1 MGMDVQDLF
10 KKLPEHSLLQVLTE
24 TELAQ
29 LLHTARLCESAK
41 GDALLRQGDKGDSL
55 IMLIDGQAR
64 VTVYTANG
72 REIVLEYAGAG
83 AVLGEIAL
91 LDGGERT
98 ASVIAM
104 GPVRYLSIG
113 RAAFE
118 SLLASNHQIALRI
131 MRELALRLRVANQ
144 TIETDRAYAAGP
156 RLARFLVR
164 LMRGE
169 GAQLITLSQTELS
182 MFAGIS
188 RENINR
194 QLSIWSQAG
203 VTVVEP
209 GGIRIIDPD
218 TLEDIAA
225 SVD

>member
-1 MGMDVQDLF
+1 MDVQDLF
-10 KKLPEHSLLQVLTE
+10 GKLPDHSLLQLLTK

-29 LLHTARLCESAK
+29 LLHTARVNSAAK
-41 GDALLRQGDKGDSL
+41 GDVLLRQGDAGDSL
-55 IMLIDGQAR
+55 IILLEGQAR

-72 REIVLEYAGAG
+72 REIVLEYADAG

-104 GPVRYLSIG
+104 GPVRYLQIG
-113 RAAFE
+113 RTAFE
-118 SLLASNHQIALRI
+118 VLLAANHQIALRI
-131 MRELALRLRVANQ
+131 MRVLALRLRAANQ
-144 TIETDRAYAAGP
+144 TIETDRAYAASP
-156 RLARFLVR
+156 RLARFLLR
-164 LMRGE
+164 LARGE
-169 GAQLITLSQTELS
+169 RTPLITLSQTELS

-203 VTVVEP
+203 VTAVEP
-209 GGIRIIDPD
+209 GGIRILDPE

>member
-1 MGMDVQDLF
+1 MQAQELF
-10 KKLPEHSLLQVLTE
+10 GKLPEHSLLQVLTE
-24 TELAQ
+24 AELSQ
-29 LLHTARLCESAK
+29 LLRAARLADAAK
-41 GDALLRQGDKGDSL
+41 GDVLLRQGDRGDSL
-55 IMLIDGQAR
+55 LILLEGQAR
-64 VTVYTANG
+64 ITVYTGNG

-113 RAAFE
+113 RGAFE
-118 SLLASNHQIALRI
+118 ALLAGNHRIALRI

-144 TIETDRAYAAGP
+144 TIETDRAYAAAP
-156 RLARFLVR
+156 RLARFLLR

-169 GAQLITLSQTELS
+169 GALITLSQTELS

-203 VTVVEP
+203 VTTVEP
-209 GGIRIIDPD
+209 GGIRINDPD
-218 TLEDIAA
+218 ALEEIAD